1 MHVALRVSWACPR
14 LRLIVSNKPRGI
26 KYTRAGYTGYYH
38 EKRYREGAIGMKDLQ
53 RGHNQ
58 EPRSPVI
65 NRPALNALVVKLAPV
80 E

>member
-1 MHVALRVSWACPR
+1 
-14 LRLIVSNKPRGI
+14 
-26 KYTRAGYTGYYH
+26 
-38 EKRYREGAIGMKDLQ
+38 MKDLQ

-58 EPRSPVI
+58 DPQSTAI